1 MADGEPGGRNGSR
14 LRSGTGPIGRIDP
27 RSSIASVKMEREL
40 VFELPNDLSCIEE
53 AVEFVVHRCST
64 CEASARKLKL
74 NFRVGLTEALS
85 NAMIYGN
92 GRDPSKRVRVEVFL
106 SRGAVTA
113 RVTDQGRGF
122 DPDGV
127 PDPTTPRNLCRVG
140 GRGLFLMRKLL
151 DEVRYNAQGN
161 SVTLVLH
168 LRERE
173 ALQGEAS
180 A

>member
-1 MADGEPGGRNGSR
+1 LRPADSE
-14 LRSGTGPIGRIDP
+14 LT
-27 RSSIASVKMEREL
+27 MEREL
-40 VFELPNDLSCIEE
+40 VFELPNDLQCIEE
-53 AVEFVVHRCST
+53 AVEFVVRRCSH
-64 CEASARKLKL
+64 CEEVARKLRL

-92 GRDPSKRVRVEVFL
+92 GRDPAKRVRVEVTL
-106 SRGAVTA
+106 ITGCVTA

-122 DPDGV
+122 DPERV
-127 PDPTTPRNLCRVG
+127 PDPTTPRNLTREG

-151 DEVRYNAQGN
+151 DEVHFNDQGN

-168 LRERE
+168 LDERK
-173 ALQGEAS
+173 ALRGEAS